1 MDDDFNTAR
10 AMGILFEAV
19 RNLNRRIDQQGA
31 ENACLSPEGRA
42 GIGDMIKIG
51 NVLGLMA
58 ETPENY
64 FQARKQAVIESQEID
79 PQWVE
84 EKIRQRAD
92 ARKAKDFAL
101 ADQIRDQ
108 LQALNI
114 ILEDRPEGTIW
125 KHGDGKT

>member
-1 MDDDFNTAR
+1 
-10 AMGILFEAV
+10 
-19 RNLNRRIDQQGA
+19 
-31 ENACLSPEGRA
+31 
-42 GIGDMIKIG
+42 MIKIG